1 LGWDYGFSDDSLLY
15 ALAAFSKYEKY
26 YNDPLN
32 QRSLIRIENLKQIGV
47 YCWFNNI
54 NKNIILVVVIL
65 YMEES
70 AIIIRIDTF

>member
-54 NKNIILVVVIL
+54 KKKYYIGSGDPL
-65 YMEES
+65 YG
-70 AIIIRIDTF
+70 RISDYYQN